1 MKRTRRKRQ
10 DGVKGQNR
18 KRFRPPPISAP
29 APDGMTTNQEE
40 EEMLQGGSGSLTQS
54 AQTADVP
61 GYQ

>member
-10 DGVKGQNR
+10 DGVKGQNW
-18 KRFRPPPISAP
+18 KRFLPPSLSAP
-29 APDGMTTNQEE
+29 ARMTTNQEE

>member
-18 KRFRPPPISAP
+18 KRFPQPSLSAP
-29 APDGMTTNQEE
+29 ARMTTNQEE